1 LTGHLVFST
10 VHANDAASTITRLL
24 DIGVKPFLVGSCLNL
39 VMAQRLVRTICKN
52 CKESYTPTKE
62 ELEMVGL
69 DKSMLNSNE
78 IFRGK
83 GCSHCRNTGYHG
95 RTGIFEL
102 IPMSREIRGLVYEN
116 ANEDEIRQKAM
127 DEGMANL
134 RDSGIRKIL
143 AGDTSISEI
152 LRSTVTDF

>member
-1 LTGHLVFST
+1 
-10 VHANDAASTITRLL
+10 
-24 DIGVKPFLVGSCLNL
+24 
-39 VMAQRLVRTICKN
+39 MAQRLVRTICKN

-69 DKSMLNSNE
+69 DKSMLNGNE
-78 IFRGK
+78 IFKGK

-102 IPMSREIRGLVYEN
+102 IPMSRGIRGLVYEN

-127 DEGMANL
+127 DEGMATL